1 MYRLIDPTAEQEMPL
16 RMLFQP
22 TGGDTFYRACEAD
35 SPRALVAAL
44 LGDPDYEQLS
54 LADRLQ
60 QRMRLASDISLL
72 LELDGEHWELGDRD
86 TARTINVHSDL
97 EFLRSAERAGFVS
110 LAFDLEELI

>member
-1 MYRLIDPTAEQEMPL
+1 VYRLIDPTAAQELPL

-22 TGGDTFYRACEAD
+22 TGGGTFYRACEAD

-44 LGDPDYEQLS
+44 LGDPGYVELP

-60 QRMRLASDISLL
+60 QRMRLASDICLL
-72 LELDGEHWELGDRD
+72 LDLDGEHWELGDRD
-86 TARTINVHSDL
+86 AARTINVHSDL

-110 LAFDLEELI
+110 LAFNLEEPG